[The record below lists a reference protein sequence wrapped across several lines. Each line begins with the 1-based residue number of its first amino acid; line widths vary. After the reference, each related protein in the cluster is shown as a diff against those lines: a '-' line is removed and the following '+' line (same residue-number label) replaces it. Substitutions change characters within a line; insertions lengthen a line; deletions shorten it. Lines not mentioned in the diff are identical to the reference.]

1 MGDFLNPAIYIGPPV
16 FGLGV
21 VFALSCLVIRSFG
34 SARREDI
41 SRLRYILVVL
51 AIGAVAFIG
60 GSALGIAAFCSD
72 ASSGNL
78 CGLGGLFGVGPM
90 LAGVCIGG
98 YAYSWL
104 RRARDAS

>member
-1 MGDFLNPAIYIGPPV
+1 MGDLLNPAIYIGPPV

-21 VFALSCLVIRSFG
+21 VFALACLVIHSFG
-34 SARREDI
+34 PTRREDI
-41 SRLRYILVVL
+41 SRLRYVLVVL

-60 GSALGIAAFCSD
+60 GSVLGIAAFCSD

-98 YAYSWL
+98 YAYLWVMM
-104 RRARDAS
+104 AGDA

>member
-1 MGDFLNPAIYIGPPV
+1 MGDFLNPAIDIGPPV

-21 VFALSCLVIRSFG
+21 VFALACFVIRSFG
-34 SARREDI
+34 PARREDI

-51 AIGAVAFIG
+51 AIGAVTFIG

-72 ASSGNL
+72 ASSGDL

-98 YAYSWL
+98 YAYSSL
-104 RRARDAS
+104 RKARDAS